1 MLEPVTQFGA
11 DWLIICWCY
20 NTWFFQGKRHDLRC
34 SLPHLWYKD
43 TLCMFSLTIY
53 PNYNCAEFYK
63 HLLSPWSLRWS
74 ETRDRPQSWS
84 GSNVATLVTR
94 PQLSVTR
101 PPDIMSS
108 VSSLALVTL
117 TSCVMT
123 SEALSLTQVS
133 VPPFGLGGDKVDLG
147 CEYDTQ
153 VCRYFS
159 IGWSSKVSS

>member
-1 MLEPVTQFGA
+1 M
-11 DWLIICWCY
+11 
-20 NTWFFQGKRHDLRC
+20 
-34 SLPHLWYKD
+34 
-43 TLCMFSLTIY
+43 
-53 PNYNCAEFYK
+53 
-63 HLLSPWSLRWS
+63 
-74 ETRDRPQSWS
+74 
-84 GSNVATLVTR
+84 
-94 PQLSVTR
+94 SVTR

-153 VCRYFS
+153 VCRNFTKVCLFFQSFFFILLKFYMNRVTRCT
-159 IGWSSKVSS
+159 VSSGTRED